1 MLLDIYSVL
10 NCELLA
16 NVSCNSFAK
25 ALMKAHYDG
34 TIIIVNNITIANYNN
49 IVSLIEFKF
58 GKTVMCLG
66 YPVMYD
72 KDTDIYVID
81 LDNLVVAN
89 VEYDISN
96 TVANYDYVCNT
107 NNITAANA
115 KWIYSVVNKTLASKV
130 VREV

>member
-10 NCELLA
+10 DCELLA
-16 NVSCNSFAK
+16 NVSCNNFAK

-58 GKTVMCLG
+58 DKTVMCLG
-66 YPVMYD
+66 FPVMYD
-72 KDTDIYVID
+72 RDIDIYVID

-115 KWIYSVVNKTLASKV
+115 NWIYSVVNKTLASKV

>member
-10 NCELLA
+10 NCELLV

-25 ALMKAHYDG
+25 ALMTAHYDG
-34 TIIIVNNITIANYNN
+34 TIIVVNNRTISNYNN

-66 YPVMYD
+66 YPVMYNND
-72 KDTDIYVID
+72 KDIYMID
-81 LDNLVVAN
+81 LDNLVIADIKYDIAAKVAN
-89 VEYDISN
+89 H
-96 TVANYDYVCNT
+96 DYVCKT

-115 KWIYSVVNKTLASKV
+115 NWLYSVVNTTLASKV
-130 VREV
+130 VKEV

>member
-16 NVSCNSFAK
+16 NVSCNNFAK

-58 GKTVMCLG
+58 DKTVMCLG
-66 YPVMYD
+66 FPVMYD
-72 KDTDIYVID
+72 RDIDIYVID

-115 KWIYSVVNKTLASKV
+115 NWIYSVVNKTLASKV

>member
-49 IVSLIEFKF
+49 IISIIEFKY

-66 YPVMYD
+66 YPVMYNKD
-72 KDTDIYVID
+72 KDIYMID
-81 LDNLVVAN
+81 LDNLVIAN
-89 VEYDISN
+89 VEYDISS
-96 TVANYDYVCNT
+96 TVANYGYVCKT
-107 NNITAANA
+107 NNITAANVD
-115 KWIYSVVNKTLASKV
+115 WVYLVVNKTLASKV
-130 VREV
+130 VKEV

>member
-10 NCELLA
+10 NCELLV
-16 NVSCNSFAK
+16 NVSCNNFAK
-25 ALMKAHYDG
+25 AFMAAHYNG
-34 TIIIVNNITIANYNN
+34 TIIVINNRTIANYNN

-66 YPVMYD
+66 YPVMYNKD
-72 KDTDIYVID
+72 KDIYMID

-96 TVANYDYVCNT
+96 TVANYDYVCKT

-115 KWIYSVVNKTLASKV
+115 NWIYSVVNKTLASKV

>member
-10 NCELLA
+10 NCKLLA

-25 ALMKAHYDG
+25 ALVKAHYDG

-49 IVSLIEFKF
+49 IISIIEFKF

-72 KDTDIYVID
+72 KDKDIYVID

-89 VEYDISN
+89 VEYDISAK
-96 TVANYDYVCNT
+96 VANYDYVCKT
-107 NNITAANA
+107 NNITAANVD
-115 KWIYSVVNKTLASKV
+115 WLYSVVNKTLASKV

>member
-10 NCELLA
+10 NCELLV

-34 TIIIVNNITIANYNN
+34 TIIIVNNRTIANYNN

-72 KDTDIYVID
+72 RDKDRYVID
-81 LDNLVVAN
+81 LDNIVIAN
-89 VEYDISN
+89 VEYDISAE
-96 TVANYDYVCNT
+96 VANYDYVCKT
-107 NNITAANA
+107 NNITAANSN
-115 KWIYSVVNKTLASKV
+115 WIYSVVNKTLASKV
-130 VREV
+130 VREI

>member
-25 ALMKAHYDG
+25 AIMKARYDG
-34 TIIIVNNITIANYNN
+34 TIIIVNNMTIANYNN
-49 IVSLIEFKF
+49 IISLIEFKYC
-58 GKTVMCLG
+58 KTVMCLG

-72 KDTDIYVID
+72 RDKDIYVID

-89 VEYDISN
+89 VEYDISAK
-96 TVANYDYVCNT
+96 VANYGYVCKT

-115 KWIYSVVNKTLASKV
+115 NWLYSVVKTTLASKV

>member
-1 MLLDIYSVL
+1 MLLDICSVL

-34 TIIIVNNITIANYNN
+34 TIIIVNNKTIANYNN
-49 IVSLIEFKF
+49 IISLIEFKY

-72 KDTDIYVID
+72 RDKDRYVID
-81 LDNLVVAN
+81 LDNIVIAN
-89 VEYDISN
+89 IEYDISN
-96 TVANYDYVCNT
+96 TVANYDYFCRT
-107 NNITAANA
+107 NNMTATNVN
-115 KWIYSVVNKTLASKV
+115 WLYSVVNKTLASKV
-130 VREV
+130 AKEV

>member
-10 NCELLA
+10 NCKLLV

-25 ALMKAHYDG
+25 AIMKAYYDG

-49 IVSLIEFKF
+49 IISIIEFKY

-72 KDTDIYVID
+72 KDKDIYVID

-96 TVANYDYVCNT
+96 TVANYVYVCKT
-107 NNITAANA
+107 NNIIVANA
-115 KWIYSVVNKTLASKV
+115 DWLCSVVNKILASKV
-130 VREV
+130 VREI

>member
-1 MLLDIYSVL
+1 MFLDIVSVL

-58 GKTVMCLG
+58 VKTVMCLG

-72 KDTDIYVID
+72 RDKDIYVID
-81 LDNLVVAN
+81 LDNVVVAN
-89 VEYDISN
+89 IEYDISVK
-96 TVANYDYVCNT
+96 VANYDYVCKA
-107 NNITAANA
+107 NNMTAANVN
-115 KWIYSVVNKTLASKV
+115 WLYSVVNKTLASKV

>member
-25 ALMKAHYDG
+25 AIMTAHYND
-34 TIIIVNNITIANYNN
+34 TIIVINNRTIANYNN
-49 IVSLIEFKF
+49 IISIIEFKF

-66 YPVMYD
+66 YPVMYNKD
-72 KDTDIYVID
+72 KDIYMID

-96 TVANYDYVCNT
+96 TVANYDYVCKT

-115 KWIYSVVNKTLASKV
+115 NWLYSVVNKTLASKV

>member
-1 MLLDIYSVL
+1 MLLDFVSAL

-16 NVSCNSFAK
+16 NVSCNNFAK
-25 ALMKAHYDG
+25 SIMKAHYDG
-34 TIIIVNNITIANYNN
+34 TIIIVNNMTIANYNN

-66 YPVMYD
+66 FPVMYD
-72 KDTDIYVID
+72 KDKDIYVID

-89 VEYDISN
+89 VEYDISVK
-96 TVANYDYVCNT
+96 VANYDYVCKT
-107 NNITAANA
+107 NNITAANVD
-115 KWIYSVVNKTLASKV
+115 WLHSVVNKTLASKV

>member
-1 MLLDIYSVL
+1 MLLDFVSVI

-34 TIIIVNNITIANYNN
+34 TIIVVNNRTIANYNN
-49 IVSLIEFKF
+49 IISIIEFKYC
-58 GKTVMCLG
+58 KTVMCLG

-72 KDTDIYVID
+72 KDKDIYVID

-96 TVANYDYVCNT
+96 TVANYDYFCKT
-107 NNITAANA
+107 NNITAVNAN
-115 KWIYSVVNKTLASKV
+115 WIYSVVNKILASKV

>member
-1 MLLDIYSVL
+1 MLLDFVSVL
-10 NCELLA
+10 NCELLV

-25 ALMKAHYDG
+25 ALIKACYDD
-34 TIIIVNNITIANYNN
+34 TIIVVNNRTIANHNN
-49 IVSLIEFKF
+49 IVSIIEFKF

-66 YPVMYD
+66 YPVMYNKD
-72 KDTDIYVID
+72 KDIYVID

-96 TVANYDYVCNT
+96 TVANYDYICKT

-115 KWIYSVVNKTLASKV
+115 NWVYSIVNTTLASKV
-130 VREV
+130 VREA

>member
-1 MLLDIYSVL
+1 MVLDFVSVL

-34 TIIIVNNITIANYNN
+34 TIIIVNNATIADYNN
-49 IVSLIEFKF
+49 IVSIIEFKF
-58 GKTVMCLG
+58 SKTVMCIG

-72 KDTDIYVID
+72 KDKDIYVID

-89 VEYDISN
+89 IEYDISN
-96 TVANYDYVCNT
+96 TVANYDYVCKT
-107 NNITAANA
+107 NNITAANVD
-115 KWIYSVVNKTLASKV
+115 WLYSVVNTTLASKV

>member
-34 TIIIVNNITIANYNN
+34 TIIIVNNMTIANYNN
-49 IVSLIEFKF
+49 IISIIEFKY
-58 GKTVMCLG
+58 GKTVICLG
-66 YPVMYD
+66 FPVMYD
-72 KDTDIYVID
+72 RDKDIYMID
-81 LDNLVVAN
+81 LDNVVVAN

-96 TVANYDYVCNT
+96 TVANYDYVCKA
-107 NNITAANA
+107 NNITANVD
-115 KWIYSVVNKTLASKV
+115 WLYSVVNTTLASKV

>member
-72 KDTDIYVID
+72 KDIDIYVID
-81 LDNLVVAN
+81 LDNVVVAN

-115 KWIYSVVNKTLASKV
+115 NWIYSVVNKTLASKV

>member
-1 MLLDIYSVL
+1 MLLDFVSVL

-16 NVSCNSFAK
+16 NVSCNNFAK
-25 ALMKAHYDG
+25 ALMKARYDG
-34 TIIIVNNITIANYNN
+34 NIIVVNDKTIANYNN
-49 IVSLIEFKF
+49 IISLIEFKY
-58 GKTVMCLG
+58 GKNVMCIG

-72 KDTDIYVID
+72 KDIDIYVID
-81 LDNLVVAN
+81 LDNVVVAN

-115 KWIYSVVNKTLASKV
+115 NWIYSVVNKTLASKV